1 MSVPK
6 YLIDTN
12 VFIGLE
18 DHAEVAPNFA
28 ALLQLTARYGVGVF
42 VHAAAVDDI
51 QRDRDQ
57 ARRRVSLSKI
67 RKFPVI
73 DKVIGLDQPA
83 LEARFGPIRK
93 PNDLVDATLLH
104 ALEIGVADFLV
115 TEDQG
120 LHERARRTS
129 ATLGDRL
136 LYVADAVSFQRPHAM
151 LYCRQRPVR

>member
-28 ALLQLTARYGVGVF
+28 ALLQLTARYGVGVL

-51 QRDRDQ
+51 QRDRNLE
-57 ARRRVSLSKI
+57 RRRVSLSKI

-73 DKVIGLDQPA
+73 DKVIGLGPVGIHRELMTA
-83 LEARFGPIRK
+83 AAR
-93 PNDLVDATLLH
+93 
-104 ALEIGVADFLV
+104 
-115 TEDQG
+115 
-120 LHERARRTS
+120 
-129 ATLGDRL
+129 
-136 LYVADAVSFQRPHAM
+136 
-151 LYCRQRPVR
+151 

>member
-57 ARRRVSLSKI
+57 ARRRVSLS
-67 RKFPVI
+67 
-73 DKVIGLDQPA
+73 
-83 LEARFGPIRK
+83 
-93 PNDLVDATLLH
+93 
-104 ALEIGVADFLV
+104 
-115 TEDQG
+115 
-120 LHERARRTS
+120 
-129 ATLGDRL
+129 
-136 LYVADAVSFQRPHAM
+136 
-151 LYCRQRPVR
+151 